1 MPNLFRYIKPLCA
14 LLLLG
19 GVGSVYAGC
28 TVNGTTESG
37 AISLANLKIAI
48 ATTTDDVTTCNVSGI
63 TKMDSLFQ
71 NNSSFNQDISS
82 WDVSKVFAMNSI
94 FDGATSFNQDIG
106 SWDVSR
112 GPDMRNMFSGASS
125 FNQDIGSWDVS
136 RVYGMRNMFS
146 GASSF
151 NQNIGSWDV
160 SNVMDIGNMF
170 RSATA
175 FNQNIGSW
183 DVSSV
188 TYMQSVFNG
197 ATSFNQDIGSW
208 DVSSVTNINSMFRS
222 TTAFNQD
229 IGSWDVSKV
238 SNIDHIFLGATAFNQ
253 NIGSWDVSSVT
264 SLMRG
269 IFNGATAFN
278 QNIGSWDVSNVTNME
293 DMFRSATA
301 FNQDIGSWDVSNV
314 TTMTTMFSG
323 ASSFNQNIGSWNV
336 SNVTN
341 MRDMFKGETLSTAN
355 YDAIL
360 IGWNALELSNNINFH
375 AGFSVYSAGAATTA
389 RANIISTDSW
399 TIIDGGTGSSAA
411 DLTAL
416 RAAITNGDDVTNF
429 DTSNI
434 VDMNALF
441 KENTSFNQDISGWD
455 VGSVT
460 NMNMMFFGATT
471 FNQDIDSWD
480 VSSVMD
486 MFGMFAYTTFNQDIG
501 SWDVSSVTDMS
512 GMFYDVSSFNQ
523 NIGSWDVSNVTTMEA
538 MFSGASSFNQDI
550 GSWDVSNVTTM
561 EDMFKSV
568 TLSTVNY
575 DALLIAWDALELQ
588 DNVSFH
594 GGSSKYTA
602 SSVAHT
608 ARASIISTDSWTIT
622 DDGSV
627 VDSSTPTLS
636 SSTPAD
642 GATGVAVDA
651 NIVLNF
657 SEIMYVKTGN
667 ISLKNSSDNSTVE
680 TIAVNSGLVT
690 GTGTTTI
697 TINPSTTLAA
707 LTVYYLTIDAAA
719 FDDTAS
725 NSYAGISDATTLNFT
740 VIGSNPTLKKDVIG
754 SIEAWSNIS
763 SRWAESSI
771 ESVFNRIDWLSRR
784 QGSKQTSHQGINI
797 SFLDTLIDKIMNNI
811 PTSAFRDIDAVGTS
825 ASIINNSDGTLT
837 EVSDNVEQELSDIAI
852 NEAAILRES
861 LVGSLNPSFE
871 PVLGNWSVWTEGKII
886 IGKTDA
892 STTSSK
898 KEIGAQAISLGFD
911 KPIGTNE
918 LMGFALSIG
927 KDDADIG
934 TGSTNVNSNNFSLS
948 TYNVLRPSSNTQLE
962 SIFGLGRLGFNTVRT
977 DGSDTLTGTRKATQL
992 FFSSALKPIDSI
1004 NFGNWQVSPFGKVS
1018 LANTNLKS
1026 FSESGAN
1033 TALTFN
1039 KQDIRDTSVG
1049 IGIDINNKI
1058 ISDDRTIEPYAKIEL
1073 NKSSSKTSAS
1083 MNYNSESLIYTSSLN
1098 NKHTNLKLKF
1108 GLDFKI
1114 KSGWDVSVSYKN
1126 EQSIGSSK
1134 NSKNSNSFS
1143 FSAGTRF

>member
-1 MPNLFRYIKPLCA
+1 MPNLLRYIKTLCA

-48 ATTTDDVTTCNVSGI
+48 ATGTDDVTTCNVSSI
-63 TKMDSLFQ
+63 TNMRSLFL
-71 NNSSFNQDISS
+71 NN
-82 WDVSKVFAMNSI
+82 
-94 FDGATSFNQDIG
+94 T
-106 SWDVSR
+106 
-112 GPDMRNMFSGASS
+112 
-125 FNQDIGSWDVS
+125 
-136 RVYGMRNMFS
+136 
-146 GASSF
+146 SF
-151 NQNIGSWDV
+151 NQNISAWNV
-160 SNVMDIGNMF
+160 SNVSIMGEMF
-170 RSATA
+170 
-175 FNQNIGSW
+175 
-183 DVSSV
+183 
-188 TYMQSVFNG
+188 Y
-197 ATSFNQDIGSW
+197 
-208 DVSSVTNINSMFRS
+208 
-222 TTAFNQD
+222 
-229 IGSWDVSKV
+229 
-238 SNIDHIFLGATAFNQ
+238 GATAFNQ
-253 NIGSWDVSSVT
+253 NIGSWNVSSVT
-264 SLMRG
+264 DMNSM
-269 IFNGATAFN
+269 FATA
-278 QNIGSWDVSNVTNME
+278 
-293 DMFRSATA
+293 
-301 FNQDIGSWDVSNV
+301 
-314 TTMTTMFSG
+314 
-323 ASSFNQNIGSWNV
+323 
-336 SNVTN
+336 
-341 MRDMFKGETLSTAN
+341 
-355 YDAIL
+355 
-360 IGWNALELSNNINFH
+360 
-375 AGFSVYSAGAATTA
+375 
-389 RANIISTDSW
+389 
-399 TIIDGGTGSSAA
+399 
-411 DLTAL
+411 
-416 RAAITNGDDVTNF
+416 
-429 DTSNI
+429 
-434 VDMNALF
+434 
-441 KENTSFNQDISGWD
+441 TSFNKNIS
-455 VGSVT
+455 
-460 NMNMMFFGATT
+460 
-471 FNQDIDSWD
+471 SW
-480 VSSVMD
+480 
-486 MFGMFAYTTFNQDIG
+486 N
-501 SWDVSSVTDMS
+501 VSSVTDMS
-512 GMFYDVSSFNQ
+512 IMFSSANVFNQ
-523 NIGSWDVSNVTTMEA
+523 DISSWNTGSVTTMSHMFNGAAAFNNNGEALDWSNTSSVINMHRMFMGATVFNQDISSWNTSNVTTMNA
-538 MFSGASSFNQDI
+538 MFFSAVAFNKPINTSGSSWNTSNVNNMSSMFRSALAFNQNLSDWNVGSVTTMQNMFFNATVFNQSI
-550 GSWDVSNVTTM
+550 GNWDMSNVTNTSG
-561 EDMFKSV
+561 MF
-568 TLSTVNY
+568 TV
-575 DALLIAWDALELQ
+575 A
-588 DNVSFH
+588 
-594 GGSSKYTA
+594 TA
-602 SSVAHT
+602 YNAN
-608 ARASIISTDSWTIT
+608 
-622 DDGSV
+622 
-627 VDSSTPTLS
+627 PTLS
-636 SSTPAD
+636 SSSPAN
-642 GATGVAVDA
+642 GATGIAMDASIILTFNEAVD
-651 NIVLNF
+651 VE
-657 SEIMYVKTGN
+657 SGN
-667 ISLKNSSDNSTVE
+667 ITIKKSADDSTVE
-680 TIAVNSGLVT
+680 TIAVTDSKIT
-690 GTGTTTI
+690 GTGTTQI
-697 TINPSTTLAA
+697 TINPAVTLTSSTE
-707 LTVYYLTIDAAA
+707 YYLNIDASA
-719 FDDTAS
+719 FDDAS
-725 NSYAGISDATTLNFT
+725 GNSYAGISDATTINFT

-825 ASIINNSDGTLT
+825 ASIINNSNGTLT